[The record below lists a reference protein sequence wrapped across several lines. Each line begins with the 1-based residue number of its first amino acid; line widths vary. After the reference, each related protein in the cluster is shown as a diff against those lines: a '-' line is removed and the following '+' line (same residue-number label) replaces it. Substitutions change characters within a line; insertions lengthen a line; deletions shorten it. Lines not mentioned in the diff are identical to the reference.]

1 MWWKLIIN
9 SFRRDLRKKTVAVAA
24 VTLAT
29 CLATFL
35 LNWSLNLGDKMQ
47 KDLRVYGTNI
57 IISPRGDSI
66 PLAGNSEEN
75 LRLSGGFYLKSDE
88 IKNLQ
93 TIFWKNQIIA
103 VGPLFPLQVTLDG
116 EPVQLVGSEFGEKD
130 PIQSLQKTVP
140 YLSIIG
146 RWPRSS
152 NEIVIG
158 DTLSQKYH
166 WKPGSELNLSYG
178 ERRVPLHIVGS
189 VRSGGAEDQQAFGM
203 LNTVQSI
210 AGHPGEFKQLLVSA
224 VVNPT
229 NDLYFRFQKNPRSL
243 SPKEFERYS
252 CTPYLSSVSQ
262 DIAKVFTGGEA
273 SIVRQVSMT
282 EEKVVKK
289 VNWLMVLVTLAALI
303 ASSLTMTST
312 TAALVLQRRKE
323 LALMKAI
330 GSNKSFVLRY
340 LFMEILLLGAV
351 GSLLGYALGS
361 FFSSVLGGRILE
373 TVFTMKPIVLPL
385 VLFIGL
391 LIILL
396 GSLWPL
402 RRAMLLDP
410 AEVLRDL

>member
-1 MWWKLIIN
+1 
-9 SFRRDLRKKTVAVAA
+9 
-24 VTLAT
+24 
-29 CLATFL
+29 
-35 LNWSLNLGDKMQ
+35 
-47 KDLRVYGTNI
+47 
-57 IISPRGDSI
+57 
-66 PLAGNSEEN
+66 
-75 LRLSGGFYLKSDE
+75 
-88 IKNLQ
+88 
-93 TIFWKNQIIA
+93 
-103 VGPLFPLQVTLDG
+103 VGPLFPLQVTLDN
-116 EPVQLVGSEFGEKD
+116 EPVLLVGSEFGNND
-130 PIQSLQKTVP
+130 SIQSLQKTIP
-140 YLSIIG
+140 YLSIKG
-146 RWPRSS
+146 KWPQKS

-158 DTLSQKYH
+158 DSLSRKFH
-166 WKPGSELNLSYG
+166 WGQGKELNLSYG
-178 ERRVPLHIVGS
+178 EKLLPLRVVGT

-203 LNTVQSI
+203 LSTVQTI

-229 NDLYFRFQKNPRSL
+229 NELYFRFQKNPRSL

-252 CTPYLSSVSQ
+252 CTPYLSSVSK

-289 VNWLMVLVTLAALI
+289 VNWLMILVTLAALI

-312 TAALVLQRRKE
+312 TAALVMQRRKE

-330 GSNKSFVLRY
+330 GSNNSFVLRY
-340 LFMEILLLGAV
+340 LFMEILLLGTV
-351 GSLLGYALGS
+351 GSLLGYALGT
-361 FFSSVLGGRILE
+361 FFSSILGGTILE

-385 VLFIGL
+385 VLFVGL

-402 RRAMLLDP
+402 RRAMMLDP